1 MKIPLFE
8 SIKTFVHQDWEET
21 FPLHRWLFRYPLM
34 LHVGSCSYK
43 STATAVSHLSQLP
56 VIISFLLLLWF
67 NCTDPKLVIHFTYH
81 GTLALYWTLDI
92 NYFQNHLKTLCVGIF
107 QNMILSCYGLGFL
120 VWVFFPS
127 VLIFCFH
134 EYWRYFS
141 CFEGDRLSFQMS
153 YLVTSCLLHL
163 I

>member
-21 FPLHRWLFRYPLM
+21 FPLHRWFCRFPLM

-67 NCTDPKLVIHFTYH
+67 NCTDPKLVIHH
-81 GTLALYWTLDI
+81 GTLSLYWTLDI
-92 NYFQNHLKTLCVGIF
+92 NYFQNHLKNIMYRDISESDTVMLWSWFWGWVC
-107 QNMILSCYGLGFL
+107 GF
-120 VWVFFPS
+120 FS

-153 YLVTSCLLHL
+153 YLVTSCLFHL